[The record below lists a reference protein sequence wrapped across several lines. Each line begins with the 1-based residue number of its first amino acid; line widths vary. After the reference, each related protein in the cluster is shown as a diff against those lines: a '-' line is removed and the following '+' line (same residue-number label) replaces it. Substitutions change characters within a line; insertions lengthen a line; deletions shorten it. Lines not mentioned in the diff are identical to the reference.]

1 MYKYFICFTWISALL
16 RLLPSRFVVFYQL
29 MGKKAKG
36 NKERV
41 HLGKS
46 LIYYGLHTNLL
57 VLLALCCLHLQLI
70 RVKKRF

>member
-1 MYKYFICFTWISALL
+1 MDFSFASFAAQQICRI
-16 RLLPSRFVVFYQL
+16 LPVDGEKS
-29 MGKKAKG
+29 KG